1 MGLRIM
7 FEGQK
12 LFLELYYIYNI
23 FTKKSYA
30 IVCYWWVIVISN
42 IGSKLEL
49 VTAYHIGLFVKLL

>member
-1 MGLRIM
+1 M

-30 IVCYWWVIVISN
+30 IVCYWWVTVISN

>member
-1 MGLRIM
+1 M
-7 FEGQK
+7 FEEQK
-12 LFLELYYIYNI
+12 LFLELCYIYNI

-30 IVCYWWVIVISN
+30 IVCYWWVTVISN